1 MTRSVF
7 RRNKTKVEETKV
19 EETKVEEES
28 MEKLNNMKNEIVDF
42 SENLLG
48 NKKLLDFMY
57 APETD
62 ICKVEEK
69 AITEI
74 TKVAL
79 ESKRKPKKKR
89 AKKVKAPKV
98 EKPKV
103 EKLKVEEPKVEAKV
117 EEEKNIL
124 EKLTKLA
131 EKRKLNTNVNLKKEK
146 VNKEKVLNNLSI
158 LNKERTEKKETV
170 KKMKE
175 VIVFR
180 DTDTKKIEELKKKVS
195 QKTLKE
201 KMVHC
206 NTTYKIDINLETE
219 TRDITNITFVN
230 DGTVDKCLLELKF
243 CKSKK
248 TLQVLEF
255 HNNKWNRKTTVALR
269 HLKNTI
275 KIKPAQHQVPIQV
288 MNTTSISIR
297 RQNHKIAINQVK
309 WNLDNFSIV

>member
-7 RRNKTKVEETKV
+7 RRNKTKVEKTKV
-19 EETKVEEES
+19 EETKVEEPKVED
-28 MEKLNNMKNEIVDF
+28 MKKEIVDY

-57 APETD
+57 TPETD
-62 ICKVEEK
+62 VCKVEEK
-69 AITEI
+69 EITEI

-79 ESKRKPKKKR
+79 KSKRKPKKKR

-98 EKPKV
+98 EEP
-103 EKLKVEEPKVEAKV
+103 KVEEPKVEEPKV
-117 EEEKNIL
+117 EGEKNIL

-131 EKRKLNTNVNLKKEK
+131 EKRKLNTNTNLKKEK
-146 VNKEKVLNNLSI
+146 LNKEKVLNNLSI
-158 LNKERTEKKETV
+158 LNKERVKTKDTV

-175 VIVFR
+175 VIIFK
-180 DTDTKKIEELKKKVS
+180 DTDTKKIEELKKKVP

-219 TRDITNITFVN
+219 TRDITNVTFVN

-248 TLQVLEF
+248 TLQILEF